1 MKSAI
6 APECKD
12 KMLIN
17 DDFVYDSCYLF
28 EHNYNSKSIKEN
40 YKTVGPYVV
49 HGDIRDRPWIMC
61 LGGSTTSEIQGSQW
75 CRLLYKKLE
84 SKGVKACI
92 FNGGCASHN
101 SWNEPNKL
109 MRDLPTYKPDIVISL
124 SGINDFTIHVDDKN
138 PCINTRVLEDI
149 MDLKVFNGLNIPKT
163 ALDHATL
170 FIERSKQMNSICN
183 VYNTKFYRFLQP
195 TLGFG
200 NYIYDLSDPYDT
212 VFKRINDGNDS
223 YHAVERLKTYYS
235 KIINLIDIEKC
246 SYIYNLTH
254 IFDGK
259 SRLFKDFRHP
269 NTQGYEIISQNIV
282 EVIS

>member
-1 MKSAI
+1 MI
-6 APECKD
+6 YQHIN
-12 KMLIN
+12 LIL
-17 DDFVYDSCYLF
+17 C
-28 EHNYNSKSIKEN
+28 
-40 YKTVGPYVV
+40 TV
-49 HGDIRDRPWIMC
+49 R
-61 LGGSTTSEIQGSQW
+61 
-75 CRLLYKKLE
+75 
-84 SKGVKACI
+84 
-92 FNGGCASHN
+92 
-101 SWNEPNKL
+101 
-109 MRDLPTYKPDIVISL
+109 
-124 SGINDFTIHVDDKN
+124 INDFTIHVDDKN

-149 MDLKVFNGLNIPKT
+149 LDLKVFNGLNIPKT

-246 SYIYNLTH
+246 SFIYNLTH

-259 SRLFKDFRHP
+259 SRLFKTSDIPYARLRNNFAKYH
-269 NTQGYEIISQNIV
+269 GGNILNV
-282 EVIS
+282 NDSILFDSTRSILNSMHSSNR